1 MIDKA
6 KLESEK
12 ATLQKDYSELS
23 NKIATFEKS
32 LFSMKNNLHAVH
44 GAIQQV
50 DKFLKDFDDEKK
62 VLLQEGERSGE
73 EQDYKVTYSF
83 DG

>member
-12 ATLQKDYSELS
+12 ATLEKDYSELS
-23 NKIATFEKS
+23 NKIAAFEKS

-50 DKFLKDFDDEKK
+50 DKFLKNINDEKK
-62 VLLQEGERSGE
+62 VLLQEGEPSDE
-73 EQDYKVTYSF
+73 KQDYKLTYSF
-83 DG
+83 EG